1 MDFEGISRRCVSVN
15 FFFSFQCNPLRGRRT
30 LCSAIATIELER
42 KVNRLFSIRIIMQ
55 LTE

>member
-15 FFFSFQCNPLRGRRT
+15 FFFLFSVIHYEDGDFSAPLSLRSSWKGR
-30 LCSAIATIELER
+30 L
-42 KVNRLFSIRIIMQ
+42 NRLFSIRIIMQ

>member
-15 FFFSFQCNPLRGRRT
+15 FFFLFSVIHYEDGELSAPLSLRSSWKGR
-30 LCSAIATIELER
+30 L
-42 KVNRLFSIRIIMQ
+42 NRLFSIRIIMQ